1 MADGNLIFD
10 TKIDQSGF
18 TKGIKSISKSVL
30 GFASDIKN
38 LVNRAIASFKQITA
52 AYQVQ
57 IEAEARLGATMR
69 NSTSA
74 TKEQIQSVKD
84 LASALQET
92 GVVGD
97 EVQLAGAQELATYVG
112 SVDSIKKMLPV
123 LNDMIAQQYGFS
135 ASTDSAVTIA
145 TMLGKVLQGQTSA
158 LSRYG
163 YKFDEAQEQLLKF
176 GTEEQRVATL
186 AEVVEESVSGVNKAL
201 ADTPTGKVK
210 QLSNDFG
217 DLKETLGKFLT
228 EIAYPIVVQL
238 DVIVKKLNEVFT
250 EASKGIKE
258 LFGIADDVSIG
269 GMSDSTAELD
279 DTSAD
284 TADNFA
290 DIAESAKEAEKAN
303 KGSLAAFDEL
313 NVLSFDNG
321 SGETANDNTQIAQTA
336 NTAQIAIDDLNKSVN
351 KTNFGGFIEK
361 IRGIID
367 AYKPIIDS
375 VKNYSTEVTKTAK
388 QTVQKYLD
396 EYGGTVSSY
405 SNRIR
410 TNLTNTVTQTVNG
423 FFNIINEAA
432 KSQDRMSEKLSTGYA
447 DMLGGASIFSLSFAD
462 VFTDMFDIS
471 SKNFE
476 QWTIDNSGLIGEFFD
491 GINGNIAN
499 FQSTF
504 GGILADIG
512 TSLTDWWDNTG
523 SQAFDNL
530 SKAFYDV
537 QTVLLDFWTS
547 YISPFVDYIVKS
559 VGELWNKHLSKLW
572 KQILSFSGS
581 LMDALSAIW
590 NGLLRPVYDT
600 LITRMMPAVMAA
612 TKAAWDLVMDAVG
625 AVMDVLSGL
634 LKSLGGLLDFI
645 TGIFT
650 GDMEKALNGLK
661 DFVMG
666 LLEAIWGAVRG
677 VLNTTIDALNFLW
690 SSLYS
695 VIKGVIDGI
704 GDIVGLIGDVVGQNW
719 YFSLP
724 EAPPQIPHLATGT
737 VIPANYG
744 EFAAILGDNKRDP
757 EIVSPIP
764 AMKQAFLEA
773 LAESGLLGG
782 GSGDIIIQID
792 RREVFRAVK
801 EENDAQKR
809 RHGGVSQLA

>member
-1 MADGNLIFD
+1 MADGNLNFD

-18 TKGIKSISKSVL
+18 VKGIKSIGKGVTD
-30 GFASDIKN
+30 FAADIKN
-38 LVNRAIASFKQITA
+38 LVNRAISSFKQITA
-52 AYQVQ
+52 AYQTQ

-92 GVVGD
+92 GIVGD

-123 LNDMIAQQYGFS
+123 LNDMIAQQYGFN
-135 ASTDSAVTIA
+135 ATTDSAVTIA

-163 YKFDEAQEQLLKF
+163 YKFTEAQEQLLKF
-176 GTEEQRVATL
+176 GTEEQKVATL

-405 SNRIR
+405 SDKIR
-410 TNLTNTVTQTVNG
+410 TNLTNTTTQTTNG
-423 FFNIINEAA
+423 ISNIINEAA
-432 KSQDRMSEKLSTGYA
+432 SSQNRMSGQLSSGYA
-447 DMLGGASIFSLSFAD
+447 DLLGGASVFSFSFAN

-471 SKNFE
+471 SRNFE
-476 QWTIDNSGLIGEFFD
+476 QWTIDNSGLLGDFFD
-491 GINGNIAN
+491 GINLNIAN
-499 FQSTF
+499 FSTTF
-504 GGILADIG
+504 GGILEDMG
-512 TSLTDWWDNTG
+512 TSVDTWWEESG
-523 SQAFDNL
+523 AQAFDNV
-530 SKAFYDV
+530 SKAFLDV
-537 QTVLLDFWTS
+537 QTVALDLWTK
-547 YISPFVDYIVKS
+547 YISPFIDYITES
-559 VGELWNKHLSKLW
+559 CGTLWDEHLSPLW
-572 KQILSFSGS
+572 DQILNFSSS

-600 LITRMMPAVMAA
+600 FVTRIMPSVMSVL
-612 TKAAWDLVMDAVG
+612 KSLWDLIMDAVG
-625 AVMDVLSGL
+625 TVMDILSGL
-634 LKSLGGLLDFI
+634 FKSLGGLLDFI

-666 LLEAIWGAVRG
+666 LLEAIWGAIKG
-677 VLNTTIDALNFLW
+677 VLNIIIDALNTVW
-690 SSLYS
+690 SALYG
-695 VIKGVIDGI
+695 VIKAIVDGI
-704 GDIVGLIGDVVGQNW
+704 GDFVGLIGDMFGQNW
-719 YFSLP
+719 YFSMP
-724 EAPPQIPHLATGT
+724 EEPPRIPRLANGT

-773 LAESGLLGG
+773 LAESGLIGG
-782 GSGDIIIQID
+782 SSGDIVIEID
-792 RREVFRAVK
+792 GREVFRAVK
-801 EENDAQKR
+801 KENDTQKR
-809 RHGGVSQLA
+809 RHGGVSLLA

>member
-176 GTEEQRVATL
+176 GTEEQKVATL

-351 KTNFGGFIEK
+351 KTNFGGFTEK
-361 IRGIID
+361 IQGIINTF
-367 AYKPIIDS
+367 KPLFDS
-375 VKNYSTEVTKTAK
+375 VKNYSVSVTQTAK
-388 QTVQKYLD
+388 KTVQKYLD

-405 SNRIR
+405 SKRIR

-423 FFNIINEAA
+423 FSNIINEAA
-432 KSQDRMSEKLSTGYA
+432 KSQDRMSDQLSSGYA
-447 DMLGGASIFSLSFAD
+447 DLLGGASIFSLSFAD
-462 VFTDMFDIS
+462 VFTDMYDIS

-537 QTVLLDFWTS
+537 QTVLLDFWTN
-547 YISPFVDYIVKS
+547 YISPFVDYVINS
-559 VGELWNKHLSKLW
+559 VGELWDNHLSKLW
-572 KQILSFSGS
+572 SGILEFISS
-581 LMDALSAIW
+581 LMDTVAAIW
-590 NGLLRPVYDT
+590 NGLLRPIYDT
-600 LITRMMPAVMAA
+600 FIKRLIPSIMSAIKSV
-612 TKAAWDLVMDAVG
+612 WDIVRDVVG
-625 AVMDVLSGL
+625 MIIDIVRGIIR
-634 LKSLGGLLDFI
+634 SLQGLLDFI
-645 TGIFT
+645 TGILT
-650 GDMEKALNGLK
+650 GDLEKAFFGFAE
-661 DFVMG
+661 FVHG
-666 LLEAIWGAVRG
+666 ICIAIWG
-677 VLNTTIDALNFLW
+677 
-690 SSLYS
+690 
-695 VIKGVIDGI
+695 VIKGVINVVIDALNTVWSALYGALKNI
-704 GDIVGLIGDVVGQNW
+704 IDSIGDVVGIVGNMFGQNW
-719 YFSLP
+719 YFSMP
-724 EAPPQIPHLATGT
+724 EEPPRIPRLANGT

-773 LAESGLLGG
+773 LAESGLLGS
-782 GSGDIIIQID
+782 GSGDIVIEID
-792 RREVFRAVK
+792 GREVFRAVK

>member
-18 TKGIKSISKSVL
+18 VKGIKSIGKGVTD
-30 GFASDIKN
+30 FAADIKN
-38 LVNRAIASFKQITA
+38 LVNRAISSFKQITA
-52 AYQVQ
+52 AYQTQ

-123 LNDMIAQQYGFS
+123 LNDMIAQQYGFN
-135 ASTDSAVTIA
+135 ATTDSAVTIA

-163 YKFDEAQEQLLKF
+163 YKFTEAQEQLLKF
-176 GTEEQRVATL
+176 GTEEQKVATL

-313 NVLSFDNG
+313 NVLTQEMNETTESDFEKNALNVLPGGIGTGITLDIDADTAKAESKTATLIDRIKTSVGDFFAPLKQAWEKLNFEPLKSSFDRLKKSLEPLIDNIGAGLSWFLDEVLIPLGSWTIEEAIPAALTVISGAIDLISAVGEKAGQYLKSLWDDFLSPAASWLGDTIVSFLENLGQFLTDVANNETAVTILTNVGIAILAIAACIEAVNIALEAKGVIMGILGGGTISTLGWILIALGAILAVVIEIFVYQDTLSELWENGKELWSYYFATMKEAWFDGVETWKRYLSKAKDWFCNGWEQFANWWTDKVTGLLDKVKDYFKRFANKLIGFDNG
-321 SGETANDNTQIAQTA
+321 ILSGTASGINRIIELIN
-336 NTAQIAIDDLNKSVN
+336 NLNWDIPDWV
-351 KTNFGGFIEK
+351 
-361 IRGIID
+361 
-367 AYKPIIDS
+367 PII
-375 VKNYSTEVTKTAK
+375 
-388 QTVQKYLD
+388 
-396 EYGGTVSSY
+396 GG
-405 SNRIR
+405 
-410 TNLTNTVTQTVNG
+410 NTWG
-423 FFNIINEAA
+423 FNI
-432 KSQDRMSEKLSTGYA
+432 
-447 DMLGGASIFSLSFAD
+447 
-462 VFTDMFDIS
+462 
-471 SKNFE
+471 
-476 QWTIDNSGLIGEFFD
+476 
-491 GINGNIAN
+491 
-499 FQSTF
+499 
-504 GGILADIG
+504 
-512 TSLTDWWDNTG
+512 
-523 SQAFDNL
+523 
-530 SKAFYDV
+530 
-537 QTVLLDFWTS
+537 
-547 YISPFVDYIVKS
+547 SP
-559 VGELWNKHLSKLW
+559 
-572 KQILSFSGS
+572 
-581 LMDALSAIW
+581 
-590 NGLLRPVYDT
+590 
-600 LITRMMPAVMAA
+600 IT
-612 TKAAWDLVMDAVG
+612 
-625 AVMDVLSGL
+625 
-634 LKSLGGLLDFI
+634 
-645 TGIFT
+645 
-650 GDMEKALNGLK
+650 
-661 DFVMG
+661 
-666 LLEAIWGAVRG
+666 
-677 VLNTTIDALNFLW
+677 
-690 SSLYS
+690 
-695 VIKGVIDGI
+695 
-704 GDIVGLIGDVVGQNW
+704 
-719 YFSLP
+719 
-724 EAPPQIPHLATGT
+724 PPQIPYLATGT

-773 LAESGLLGG
+773 LAESGLIGG
-782 GSGDIIIQID
+782 SSGDIVIEID
-792 RREVFRAVK
+792 GREVFRAVK
-801 EENDAQKR
+801 KENDTQKR
-809 RHGGVSQLA
+809 RHGGVSLLA

>member
-1 MADGNLIFD
+1 MADGNLNFD

-18 TKGIKSISKSVL
+18 VKGIKSIGKGVT
-30 GFASDIKN
+30 GFAADIKN
-38 LVNRAIASFKQITA
+38 LVNRAISSFKQITA
-52 AYQVQ
+52 AYQTQ

-123 LNDMIAQQYGFS
+123 LNDMIAQQYGFN
-135 ASTDSAVTIA
+135 ATTDSAVTIA

-163 YKFDEAQEQLLKF
+163 YSFDENQEKLLKF
-176 GTEEQRVATL
+176 GKEEQKVATL

-210 QLSNDFG
+210 QLSNDFS

-250 EASKGIKE
+250 EAAKGIKE

-269 GMSDSTAELD
+269 GMSDSTVELD

-396 EYGGTVSSY
+396 EYGGTVNEYSKRINGNIQNGVSQTSSG
-405 SNRIR
+405 IA
-410 TNLTNTVTQTVNG
+410 
-423 FFNIINEAA
+423 NIINEAA
-432 KSQDRMSEKLSTGYA
+432 KSQDRMSDQLSSGYA
-447 DMLGGASIFSLSFAD
+447 DLLGGASIFSLSFAD
-462 VFTDMFDIS
+462 VFTDMYDIS

-476 QWTIDNSGLIGEFFD
+476 QWTIDNSGLIGNFFD
-491 GINGNIAN
+491 GVNQNAAT
-499 FQSTF
+499 FSSTF

-547 YISPFVDYIVKS
+547 YISPFVDYVINS
-559 VGELWNKHLSKLW
+559 VGELWDNHLSKLW
-572 KQILSFSGS
+572 SGILEFISS
-581 LMDALSAIW
+581 LMDTVAAIW
-590 NGLLRPVYDT
+590 NGLLRPIYDT
-600 LITRMMPAVMAA
+600 FVKRIMPSIMSAIKSV
-612 TKAAWDLVMDAVG
+612 WDIISDVVG
-625 AVMDVLSGL
+625 MVVDVIAGVI
-634 LKSLGGLLDFI
+634 KSAKGLLDFI

-650 GDMEKALNGLK
+650 GDMEKAVKGFAE
-661 DFVMG
+661 FVHGICIM
-666 LLEAIWGAVRG
+666 IWGVIKG
-677 VLNTTIDALNFLW
+677 VLNVIIDALNTVW
-690 SSLYS
+690 SALY
-695 VIKGVIDGI
+695 GVLKSIVDGVGDFVGAI
-704 GDIVGLIGDVVGQNW
+704 GDLFGQNW
-719 YFSLP
+719 YFSMP
-724 EAPPQIPHLATGT
+724 EEPPRIPRLANGT

-773 LAESGLLGG
+773 LAESGMIGG
-782 GSGDIIIQID
+782 GSGDIVIEID
-792 RREVFRAVK
+792 GREVFRAVK
-801 EENDAQKR
+801 KENDTQKR
-809 RHGGVSQLA
+809 RHGGVSLLA